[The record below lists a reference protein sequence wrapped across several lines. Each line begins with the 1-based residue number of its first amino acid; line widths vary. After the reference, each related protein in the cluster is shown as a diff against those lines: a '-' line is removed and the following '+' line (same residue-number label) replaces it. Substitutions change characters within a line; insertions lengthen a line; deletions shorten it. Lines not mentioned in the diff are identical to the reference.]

1 MSLYY
6 STYTNSLITG
16 NINQKQ
22 GMMDVDT
29 NRGNRM
35 IGKLDQAMQFNEA
48 ALSLRGQRQ
57 QILSSNIANADTPNY
72 KARDIDFTKALQG
85 AMDRSNGTPTNAS
98 AANLATTS
106 SSHLN
111 GLGTSLGAALAPVQY
126 RTPQQASIDGN
137 TVEMDNERNQFA
149 DNAIRYEASLTFL
162 SGQIKG
168 LLAAIQ
174 G

>member
-1 MSLYY
+1 
-6 STYTNSLITG
+6 
-16 NINQKQ
+16 
-22 GMMDVDT
+22 
-29 NRGNRM
+29 M

-72 KARDIDFTKALQG
+72 KARDIDFSRALQG
-85 AMDRSNGTPTNAS
+85 AMSRTVAGSASTPA
-98 AANLATTS
+98 LATTAGA
-106 SSHLN
+106 HLPARGASAG
-111 GLGTSLGAALAPVQY
+111 GLDAALLY
-126 RTPQQASIDGN
+126 RKPLQPSIDGN
-137 TVEMDNERNQFA
+137 TVEMDTERNQFA

-162 SGQIKG
+162 SSQIKG